1 MWHIIGVWKAIE
13 TEEFGTWFDSLDDDA
28 KEGIVVKI
36 EVLKTLGP
44 MLGRP
49 LVDSLKG
56 SRHSNLKELRV
67 VSNGRP
73 FRILFAFFAR
83 FAVNYPGPNSF
94 GGFSI
99 AAVCRGLS
107 PRKCHHQLT
116 QPVLSRL

>member
-1 MWHIIGVWKAIE
+1 MWKAIE
-13 TEEFGTWFDSLDDDA
+13 TEEFSSWFDSLDDDA
-28 KEGIVVKI
+28 KEDIVVKI

-73 FRILFAFFAR
+73 FRILCVRSETASSSSYR
-83 FAVNYPGPNSF
+83 RQQ
-94 GGFSI
+94 GG
-99 AAVCRGLS
+99 R
-107 PRKCHHQLT
+107 
-116 QPVLSRL
+116 